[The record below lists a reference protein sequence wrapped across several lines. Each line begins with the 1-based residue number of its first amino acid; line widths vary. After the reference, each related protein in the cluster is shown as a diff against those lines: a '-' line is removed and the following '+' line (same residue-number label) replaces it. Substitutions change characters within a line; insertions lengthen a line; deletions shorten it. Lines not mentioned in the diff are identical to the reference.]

1 MKLSY
6 IVPVYNV
13 EAYLDKCLQ
22 SLYNQSLEL
31 VDFEVVIINDG
42 SSDNSLKIIEK
53 YRSLYQNITLIDQ
66 ENQGLSVAR
75 NNGIGQAKGDYILCV
90 DSDDFLIQD
99 SISNLLQKAID
110 LDLDVLRGE
119 YRYCDDAGNFLLLD
133 DTKRHR
139 YQYSYKIIDGDLL
152 FQCIYCK
159 EFYIPLLLIRRS
171 LLLENRLYFREH
183 VYFEDIEFAFKL
195 SLLSKRVMYVPIVF
209 YIYRLRDGSITRN
222 LTYKKILDLFAAIKG
237 LKSYSGMI
245 IYPEKTNRVLEETI
259 TQLTVYLLIS
269 LSNFTVKDRKELLK
283 QLDMKSISSL
293 LVFGNIK
300 EVIVSVL
307 YNVLG
312 TNVIGL
318 LSPVVRLRN
327 SLLK

>member
-1 MKLSY
+1 MTMLVTFFFLMIRKDTGISILIKSLMEIFCFNVFIARSSIYRYFLS
-6 IVPVYNV
+6 
-13 EAYLDKCLQ
+13 
-22 SLYNQSLEL
+22 
-31 VDFEVVIINDG
+31 
-42 SSDNSLKIIEK
+42 
-53 YRSLYQNITLIDQ
+53 
-66 ENQGLSVAR
+66 
-75 NNGIGQAKGDYILCV
+75 
-90 DSDDFLIQD
+90 
-99 SISNLLQKAID
+99 
-110 LDLDVLRGE
+110 DVLFYLRTG
-119 YRYCDDAGNFLLLD
+119 
-133 DTKRHR
+133 
-139 YQYSYKIIDGDLL
+139 
-152 FQCIYCK
+152 CI
-159 EFYIPLLLIRRS
+159 
-171 LLLENRLYFREH
+171 FREH

-195 SLLSKRVMYVPIVF
+195 SLLAKRVMYVPIVF